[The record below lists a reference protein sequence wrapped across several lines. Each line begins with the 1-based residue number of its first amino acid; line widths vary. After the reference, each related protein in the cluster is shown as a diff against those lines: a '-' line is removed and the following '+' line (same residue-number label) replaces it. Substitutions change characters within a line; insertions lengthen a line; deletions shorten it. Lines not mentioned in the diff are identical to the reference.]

1 MHCIVQ
7 LFRMEILKWEFVSS
21 NLLTG
26 IFVENFTIIEVLML
40 THGF

>member
-7 LFRMEILKWEFVSS
+7 LFWMEILKWEFVSS